1 MSFSTPPALSAQ
13 PPQTLLAFDPGA
25 KRTGVAV
32 GNTLIRQAQPLG
44 VVPSGQI
51 FSALEKWIK
60 EWQPHAFVVGLPT
73 NTVGEATHATALARK
88 FGAQLQQR
96 FKLPVY
102 WVDERYSSVSAQAQ
116 LSGKMH
122 ATSCSVDA
130 LAAAIILQQFFDE
143 PHA

>member
-1 MSFSTPPALSAQ
+1 MSFSMPPTPSAQ

-25 KRTGVAV
+25 KRIGLAV
-32 GNTLIRQAQPLG
+32 GNTLLRQAQPLA
-44 VVPSGQI
+44 VLSTAQFFAELPKY
-51 FSALEKWIK
+51 LK

-73 NTVGEATHATALARK
+73 NTAGQTTHGTTLARK
-88 FGAQLQQR
+88 LSAQLQQR

-116 LSGKMH
+116 ISGKMR

-130 LAAAIILQQFFDE
+130 VAAAIILQQFFDE